1 MNSGPHV
8 RILYEIHNAAGLR
21 CGIIYGGY
29 RLPDEPNVPIVLEY
43 ALLCTLLLEDSFLEV
58 VKADGTAIFDKNHY
72 SLTKRCLVNVIPIG
86 SRGAFAE
93 HVGLCQIHKNDWDAT
108 KPEKKLIRLM

>member
-1 MNSGPHV
+1 MNSGSHV
-8 RILYEIHNAAGLR
+8 RTLYEIHSAGGLR

-29 RLPDEPNVPIVLEY
+29 HLPDEPNVPIVLEY
-43 ALLCTLLLEDSFLEV
+43 VLLSTFLLEDSFLEV
-58 VKADGTAIFDKNHY
+58 LKADGTAIFDKNHY

-86 SRGAFAE
+86 RGGDFAE
-93 HVGLCQIHKNDWDAT
+93 HVGLCQIYQNAWDAT